1 MLPPPTLTDMP
12 PRVMSEETQWRRRRR
27 REEPTTDEDTRS
39 VVSSQWQP
47 DAADVEMMHSL
58 TMIDSLPVDAL
69 RLQGGSARVGRRV
82 KRMKVDLAAMAMASD
97 GGDARSATASLFT
110 PLVEMKSEANELTGS
125 ALLCFL
131 SPDTFVGFVELQS
144 EEGQRHVLKLNGS
157 ESLTECDRAMCAV
170 QDCCGDK
177 AFLVTAQTAQTAQL
191 APGCAQPGRR
201 KRSFLARSA
210 GVGDYVAFEGRGIRF
225 VTDFVPGEEQ
235 RAQVLKRHFSMLP
248 RAVRHEAVLCL
259 GQMTIHWRGLGAAG
273 ESGTGEGVMAA
284 EGVGGGGGAGS
295 SGVHGGQES
304 HLAPVY
310 AAAARAPAPAHAAQ
324 LGQMAVSLHASAHH
338 AAQLGQMGPPP
349 RRWAVA
355 MEAEVE
361 PSKGLAVEA
370 GRGIGQPMPHALSQ
384 PLPDAPLGALGTA
397 RPRGHRSVQR
407 RREEH
412 EGYAGDKSEAGSSGD
427 EHELRSSMRGIL
439 PMLSG
444 VAHVVAAAAPQS
456 TPQPNPFTE
465 GPFTEGPFTE
475 GPFTEGPFTTVATTQ
490 PNPFTLEELIGRGG
504 TLLQPN
510 GRADEDWLE

>member
-1 MLPPPTLTDMP
+1 MAAPEENSQMLPPPILFEMP

-191 APGCAQPGRR
+191 APGCVQPGRR

-273 ESGTGEGVMAA
+273 EGGTGESVMAV

-295 SGVHGGQES
+295 SGVHEGQES

-310 AAAARAPAPAHAAQ
+310 AAAARATPAHTQ
-324 LGQMAVSLHASAHH
+324 Y
-338 AAQLGQMGPPP
+338 GQMGPPP

-370 GRGIGQPMPHALSQ
+370 GRGIGQPVPHALSQ
-384 PLPDAPLGALGTA
+384 PLPDAPLGALGTT

-427 EHELRSSMRGIL
+427 EHELRSSLRGIL

-444 VAHVVAAAAPQS
+444 VAHGVAAATPQS
-456 TPQPNPFTE
+456 TPQPNPCTD
-465 GPFTEGPFTE
+465 

-504 TLLQPN
+504 TLLSPN
-510 GRADEDWLE
+510 GRVDEDWLE